1 MYVECQFCAKKYTV
15 ERGPDS
21 IALIHV
27 NSLACVN
34 SPIGFNG
41 LFTPVQWDYS
51 HTQYPM
57 VFGMKGTI

>member
-1 MYVECQFCAKKYTV
+1 MVSVNFMEKKYII

-21 IALIHV
+21 IALIHM

-34 SPIGFNG
+34 SPISFNG

-51 HTQYPM
+51 HT
-57 VFGMKGTI
+57 